1 MRGGN
6 FEKWCK
12 QVEKEAKTLGKST
25 DDMWSPNLRFR
36 TMIAEEV
43 GDEES
48 LYLSPDGQ
56 WIHDERTGG
65 VYVLRPWKGG
75 LTQSGRKYPVM
86 LSMNR
91 KMSSAPYGFPPLSKD
106 QAIANLGLEE
116 GTKYY
121 EDWWGQW

>member
-1 MRGGN
+1 MRGGL
-6 FEKWCK
+6 FEKMAK
-12 QVEKEAKTLGKST
+12 QCEADAKNTGKSL
-25 DDMWSPNLRFR
+25 DDLWSPGIRFR
-36 TMIAEEV
+36 MMLAEEV

-48 LYLSPDGQ
+48 LYLGPDGQ
-56 WIHDERTGG
+56 WVHDERTGG
-65 VYVLRPWKGG
+65 VYVLRPWKGR
-75 LTQSGRKYPVM
+75 LAQSGREYPVM

-121 EDWWGQW
+121 GDWWDPW